1 MVETLDDPYYLFD
14 NHYMVAGDWLEFRQW
29 AEPPSGLHL
38 HRDFGKLH
46 KRTGLYGKK
55 EKICVSGTT
64 FIANKLFKTYI
75 LMAIEHIKLMSKTF
89 KF

>member
-1 MVETLDDPYYLFD
+1 MKHPVNPEAKMVETLDDPYYLFD
-14 NHYMVAGDWLEFRQW
+14 NHYMVAGDWLEFRQG

-55 EKICVSGTT
+55 EKIGVSGTT
-64 FIANKLFKTYI
+64 FIANQLFKNLYTNGN
-75 LMAIEHIKLMSKTF
+75 
-89 KF
+89 